1 MILPAV
7 RERLETVLRHPSVEG
22 ALAALRAGGQ
32 HISVS
37 GLHDVA
43 KALVAAYLTH
53 ELRRPAFFVAESNR
67 RAEALA
73 ETLRF
78 FSSIFPGA
86 TGGVATL
93 PAFDTLPWQSQS
105 PHADILEG
113 RAATLFRLTDGHISL
128 LVAPVSATLW
138 RYQDPYV
145 YLSRARALAT
155 DAEIPLEELIAHV

>member
-7 RERLETVLRHPSVEG
+7 RERLENVLRHPSVEG

-53 ELRRPAFFVAESNR
+53 ELRRPAFFIAESNR

-73 ETLRF
+73 
-78 FSSIFPGA
+78 
-86 TGGVATL
+86 
-93 PAFDTLPWQSQS
+93 
-105 PHADILEG
+105 
-113 RAATLFRLTDGHISL
+113 
-128 LVAPVSATLW
+128 
-138 RYQDPYV
+138 
-145 YLSRARALAT
+145 
-155 DAEIPLEELIAHV
+155 